1 MCEFS
6 GGEETTVKLTVNLAA
21 PGLTARWD
29 G

>member
-1 MCEFS
+1 MRKIS
-6 GGEETTVKLTVNLAA
+6 GGEEPSVKLTVNLAA